1 MISQTQHL
9 SIGVLNTLSRNFIE
23 EFINPL
29 MSNDEVRFSLT
40 AGRMDG
46 LLNGLA
52 EHELDLVLTNKPIGL
67 EHYDQLWQSQ
77 LVSRQPLAIVGPADK
92 KYVANF
98 QQVTRMHS
106 GCYPLKLLLLETHLM
121 LCVLVGSISQK

>member
-1 MISQTQHL
+1 
-9 SIGVLNTLSRNFIE
+9 VLNTLSRNFIE

-67 EHYDQLWQSQ
+67 STTISFGKVSWY
-77 LVSRQPLAIVGPADK
+77 LVS
-92 KYVANF
+92 
-98 QQVTRMHS
+98 H
-106 GCYPLKLLLLETHLM
+106 
-121 LCVLVGSISQK
+121 

>member
-1 MISQTQHL
+1 
-9 SIGVLNTLSRNFIE
+9 
-23 EFINPL
+23 